1 MAQPTRCGWA
11 GPEPIYLD
19 YHDHEWG
26 RPTHDDRALFELLS
40 LEGMQAG
47 LSWITIL
54 KKREAF
60 RAAFADFEPAAVA
73 RFDEAK
79 VAELMQN
86 AGIVRNRRKIV
97 SVIEN
102 ARHFLEVQREF
113 GSFDRFLWAYVDGK
127 PIVNSPETDADVPAS
142 TPLSDRISRD
152 LKKRGFTF
160 VGTTIVYSLLQS
172 AGLVDDHLKGCSWHA
187 SCRPPE
193 YRETEESSAS
203 FPLSVLKDARR
214 RLIFSS
220 ARHTNQKYFQEVSHV
235 YRSNVPNQR
244 LLHGP
249 HARL

>member
-1 MAQPTRCGWA
+1 MSGAAPRTTIARS
-11 GPEPIYLD
+11 L
-19 YHDHEWG
+19 
-26 RPTHDDRALFELLS
+26 ELLS

-60 RAAFADFEPAAVA
+60 RAVFADFEPAAVA

-172 AGLVDDHLKGCSWHA
+172 AGLVDDHLKGCGWHA

-193 YRETEESSAS
+193 
-203 FPLSVLKDARR
+203 
-214 RLIFSS
+214 
-220 ARHTNQKYFQEVSHV
+220 
-235 YRSNVPNQR
+235 
-244 LLHGP
+244 
-249 HARL
+249 

>member
-102 ARHFLEVQREF
+102 
-113 GSFDRFLWAYVDGK
+113 VDGK

-172 AGLVDDHLKGCSWHA
+172 AGLVDDHLKGCGWHA

-193 YRETEESSAS
+193 
-203 FPLSVLKDARR
+203 
-214 RLIFSS
+214 
-220 ARHTNQKYFQEVSHV
+220 
-235 YRSNVPNQR
+235 
-244 LLHGP
+244 
-249 HARL
+249 